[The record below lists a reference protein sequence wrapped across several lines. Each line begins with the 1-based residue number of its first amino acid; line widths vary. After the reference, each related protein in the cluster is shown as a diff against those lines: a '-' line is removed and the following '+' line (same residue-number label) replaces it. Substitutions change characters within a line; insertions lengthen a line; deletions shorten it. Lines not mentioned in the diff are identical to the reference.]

1 MSEEEQHPAEPAA
14 GADREGRAS
23 ASGADREGPASASGG
38 AGREGADRT
47 DAGQQGR
54 AAGGGSGAGAGAG
67 AGEGSGAGG
76 GSGAGAGH
84 GTAGKGAAPG
94 TAKAGGASWGAHNP
108 VPEPRS
114 GRPRRSRTHKVA
126 GGVCGGLGRYFDLD
140 PVIFRVPLVVLSVVG
155 GLGFVFYGFAWLLIP
170 AEGET
175 QNEGRRLLSGR
186 VEGSSLSAVLVALV
200 GCGLFLASIGNR
212 SVPFSLLLVGAVAGA
227 AYWSQHRR
235 QAEAAGAEGAQIDPA
250 TAHAVADA
258 PPEAQAPPVAGPA
271 SWWREPLTKEAGATK
286 GAGPAPWQPGGATGY
301 LWGPEGALPAAT
313 SSASYGN
320 PWGPPRVPARGAGT
334 GGMPPARRGAR
345 GSLGGFTLLLA
356 LLAGGIGTAAAW
368 ETHPLGTTLVVG
380 LSCALA
386 VFGLGLALSAFVG
399 RTGPGTLVCVVL
411 TAGLLAGASA
421 LPDDI
426 ATHVRETHWMPTS
439 VAEVRPRYELGSG
452 TGELDLS
459 GTGLKAGQT
468 LRTGARVGAGEIKV
482 VVPANAVVEV
492 RADVGMGEMSFPRA
506 LNADGDVVHDR
517 AGGLGTN
524 RKLTL
529 RPFDGAKPGG
539 TIVVKLSAGAGRVEV
554 VRALPSGERSDTAP
568 SSGGDTRQSAAL
580 GAGPRTGDGP
590 GPDSGGARQLRGAD
604 TSMTGGI
611 R

>member
-14 GADREGRAS
+14 GAGREGREPVSGADREGRAS
-23 ASGADREGPASASGG
+23 ASGTDPEGP
-38 AGREGADRT
+38 E
-47 DAGQQGR
+47 
-54 AAGGGSGAGAGAG
+54 
-67 AGEGSGAGG
+67 AGEGAQTGPGQGSPQPGAGQ
-76 GSGAGAGH
+76 GSAGTGAGQGSAGTGVGRGSAEA
-84 GTAGKGAAPG
+84 GT
-94 TAKAGGASWGAHNP
+94 ASWGAHNP

-114 GRPRRSRTHKVA
+114 GRLRRSRTHKVA

-186 VEGSSLSAVLVALV
+186 VEGSSLSAILVALV

-258 PPEAQAPPVAGPA
+258 PPEAQAPPVAVPA

-286 GAGPAPWQPGGATGY
+286 GTGPAPWQPGGATGY

-313 SSASYGN
+313 PPASYGS

-334 GGMPPARRGAR
+334 GGMPPARRGGR

-506 LNADGDVVHDR
+506 LDADGEVVHDR
-517 AGGLGTN
+517 ASGLGTN

-529 RPFDGAKPGG
+529 RPFDDAKPEG
-539 TIVVKLSAGAGRVEV
+539 TIVVELSAGAGRVEI
-554 VRALPSGERSDTAP
+554 VRALPSGERTDTGT
-568 SSGGDTRQSAAL
+568 SSGGGTRQSAARAEPGVRPHAGAL
-580 GAGPRTGDGP
+580 EAEAGAGPDP
-590 GPDSGGARQLRGAD
+590 GGARQFGGAY
-604 TSMTGGI
+604 TSMGGGT

>member
-14 GADREGRAS
+14 GAGREGRGPASGADREERAS
-23 ASGADREGPASASGG
+23 ASGAGREGRGPGSG
-38 AGREGADRT
+38 AGREGPV
-47 DAGQQGR
+47 
-54 AAGGGSGAGAGAG
+54 
-67 AGEGSGAGG
+67 AGEGAQPGAG
-76 GSGAGAGH
+76 
-84 GTAGKGAAPG
+84 PG
-94 TAKAGGASWGAHNP
+94 TAEAGTASWGAHNP

-114 GRPRRSRTHKVA
+114 GRLRRSRTHKVA

-186 VEGSSLSAVLVALV
+186 VEGSSLSAILVALV

-258 PPEAQAPPVAGPA
+258 PPEAQAPPVAVPA

-286 GAGPAPWQPGGATGY
+286 SAGPAPWQPGGATGY
-301 LWGPEGALPAAT
+301 LWGPEGALPAA
-313 SSASYGN
+313 APPADYGS
-320 PWGPPRVPARGAGT
+320 PWGPPKAPAGGAG
-334 GGMPPARRGAR
+334 GAPPARRGGR

-459 GTGLKAGQT
+459 DTGLKAGQT

-506 LNADGDVVHDR
+506 LDADGNVVHDR
-517 AGGLGTN
+517 ASGLGTN

-529 RPFDGAKPGG
+529 RPFDDAKPEG
-539 TIVVKLSAGAGRVEV
+539 TIVVELSAGAGRVEI
-554 VRALPSGERSDTAP
+554 VRALPSGGRSDTGP
-568 SSGGDTRQSAAL
+568 SPGSAARQSAAL
-580 GAGPRTGDGP
+580 AAEPGTGGVPGA
-590 GPDSGGARQLRGAD
+590 DSGGTRQFRGTHAA
-604 TSMTGGI
+604 MVGGT

>member
-14 GADREGRAS
+14 GADREGRVS
-23 ASGADREGPASASGG
+23 ASGADREGPASASGEG
-38 AGREGADRT
+38 AGRVGADRA

-67 AGEGSGAGG
+67 G
-76 GSGAGAGH
+76 GSGAGH
-84 GTAGKGAAPG
+84 GAAGKGAAHG
-94 TAKAGGASWGAHNP
+94 TAETGGASWGAHNP
-108 VPEPRS
+108 APEPRS
-114 GRPRRSRTHKVA
+114 GRLRRSRTHKVA

-301 LWGPEGALPAAT
+301 LWGPEGALPAA
-313 SSASYGN
+313 APPAAYGS
-320 PWGPPRVPARGAGT
+320 PWGPPRVPARGTGT

-386 VFGLGLALSAFVG
+386 VFGIGLALSAFVG

-506 LNADGDVVHDR
+506 LDADGEVVHDR

-529 RPFDGAKPGG
+529 RPFDDAKSEG
-539 TIVVKLSAGAGRVEV
+539 TIVVKLSAGAGRVEI
-554 VRALPSGERSDTAP
+554 VRALPSGERSDTGP
-568 SSGGDTRQSAAL
+568 SSGGGTRQSAAL
-580 GAGPRTGDGP
+580 GAVPGTGDGP

-604 TSMTGGI
+604 TSMAGGT